1 MKSTIPLPPHIQ
13 IVNYAKIHLIIITK
27 KTGKIQSNLQHI
39 FLFVY
44 EFPLEIFYI
53 FIITYFTKM
62 SITEILFFI
71 FMEKTF

>member
-27 KTGKIQSNLQHI
+27 KTGKIQPNLWHI
-39 FLFVY
+39 FFKRY
-44 EFPLEIFYI
+44 IKFSLEILYK

-62 SITEILFFI
+62 SNIKFRPTE
-71 FMEKTF
+71 